1 MWIIWTQ
8 LVELNVDW
16 LALEEYHLRKLLFDE
31 TSHPSSLK
39 SFNEIIIPD
48 ERLNHFIHSSP
59 FDSSKFTYPCKK
71 KMPTSPSKTLLLVL
85 TFIATVLIQPL
96 IISCDDDDDD
106 EDKYLNCYSSLNCF
120 RYSNLGYPFWGPN
133 RPDYCG
139 HPSFK
144 LTCEDEAVK
153 IEIES
158 TTYRVLEIDTN
169 TQALTVARI
178 ENNTCPRYLKN
189 STFDSNIFYYS
200 SNTQPLKLLYDCS
213 SLPPKLPG
221 RFSCNINST
230 YYVNLIVTQDT
241 DSDTLNNVRCNH
253 GVDVAIS
260 QSEMQTLKSKP
271 SADNLI
277 KALETGFELQW
288 RIDNSLCYQCQNS
301 GGQCG
306 SKPSLGEF
314 ACYCLDGAF
323 KTTCGS
329 TPSGMYHRI
338 PTLTHNPF
346 QCFSLENIDS
356 SSYRIGSFRS

>member
-1 MWIIWTQ
+1 
-8 LVELNVDW
+8 
-16 LALEEYHLRKLLFDE
+16 
-31 TSHPSSLK
+31 
-39 SFNEIIIPD
+39 
-48 ERLNHFIHSSP
+48 
-59 FDSSKFTYPCKK
+59 
-71 KMPTSPSKTLLLVL
+71 MPPSPSKALLLVL

-96 IISCDDDDDD
+96 IILCDDD
-106 EDKYLNCYSSLNCF
+106 EEEKYLNCNSSLNCF

-144 LTCEDEAVK
+144 LTCEDGVE

-158 TTYRVLEIDTN
+158 IAYRVLEIDTN

-178 ENNTCPRYLKN
+178 ENNTCPRYLKD

-213 SLPPKLPG
+213 SLPAKLPG

-230 YYVNLIVTQDT
+230 DYVNLIVTQDT
-241 DSDTLNNVRCNH
+241 NSDSLNNVRCNH

-260 QSEMQTLKSKP
+260 QSEMQTLESNP
-271 SADNLI
+271 SEDNLI
-277 KALETGFELQW
+277 KALETGFELHW
-288 RIDNSLCYQCQNS
+288 RIDNSLCYQCQDS

-314 ACYCLDGAF
+314 TCYCLDGAF

-346 QCFSLENIDS
+346 QCFSLENIDC
-356 SSYRIGSFRS
+356 SSYRMVHSEAKLIRSGSNFLFTLLDVQFISPKRASGVSSTSQ